1 MYGVRDF
8 VAVINP
14 PQAAILAVG
23 AGEMRPVIKDGA
35 LASATMMTV
44 TLSIDHRVLDGA
56 LGAGLLQAFKS
67 YIEDPLAMLL

>member
-23 AGEMRPVIKDGA
+23 AGEKRPVVKNDA
-35 LASATMMTV
+35 LASATVMTV

-56 LGAGLLQAFKS
+56 IGAQLLQALKV